1 MHTAAALIASL
12 LPLLAVAAAQV
23 QPLPAQPAA
32 TVTVY
37 RCTSATG
44 KVSLQDAPCAAGQ
57 AQQARQ
63 MQRPMDAP
71 ARPAPPLPVPPA
83 AARAVP
89 PVRDVVYLAPPRPL
103 YECVTPDGARY
114 TSDDG
119 RGNPRWVPLWTQ
131 GYRWYG
137 NRPGGSLPRG
147 TVTPAPP
154 LRAGI
159 STAFPDVPMVTPAP
173 PTRPPHGRP
182 PVPWQT
188 ASGGG
193 SWIRDS
199 CVALPPREACSLL
212 RDRRDAIRTRFFNAQ
227 EKERDALRIEER
239 GINNRLDN
247 DCGGR

>member
-57 AQQARQ
+57 AQQAWQ

-89 PVRDVVYLAPPRPL
+89 PARDVVYLAPPRPL

-119 RGNPRWVPLWTQ
+119 RGNPRWVPLWTL
-131 GYRWYG
+131 GYPAV
-137 NRPGGSLPRG
+137 RPHSVVGDNIGH
-147 TVTPAPP
+147 
-154 LRAGI
+154 
-159 STAFPDVPMVTPAP
+159 PDRRMH
-173 PTRPPHGRP
+173 PPHRDVNW
-182 PVPWQT
+182 PVAT
-188 ASGGG
+188 GGG
-193 SWIRDS
+193 TWIRDD
-199 CVALPPREACSLL
+199 CTMLPPREACARL
-212 RDRRDAIRTRFFNAQ
+212 RDRRSALRTRFFNAQ
-227 EKERDALRIEER
+227 EKERDALRTEER
-239 GINNRLDN
+239 ALNARLDN
-247 DCGGR
+247 DCGGG